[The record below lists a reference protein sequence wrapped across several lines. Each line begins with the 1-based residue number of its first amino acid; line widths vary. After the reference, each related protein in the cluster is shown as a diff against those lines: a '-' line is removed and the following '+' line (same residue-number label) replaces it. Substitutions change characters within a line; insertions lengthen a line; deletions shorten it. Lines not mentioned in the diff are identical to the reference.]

1 MAANFQ
7 YHNSSSDA
15 SLIVQQID
23 DIDITTNN
31 NFSDPLVVQ
40 FFLQTIEQ
48 YRSKDSKPRHEKTHI
63 KFLCFNLHPFFYTS
77 CDDMLFYCAMG
88 EKLVDLGEEF
98 NQNYRHVV
106 IHDMLGKMREIM
118 IDVDSINLKVYVGVT
133 IVVERTIKD
142 ESSILLPINKMEV
155 DEDIVKNDCVICLE
169 ELRMERELLCTPC
182 SYMFHGDCIMV
193 RERSFL
199 PCLPS

>member
-23 DIDITTNN
+23 DIDITTTT
-31 NFSDPLVVQ
+31 NFSDSLVVQ
-40 FFLQTIEQ
+40 FCLQTIEQ
-48 YRSKDSKPRHEKTHI
+48 YRSKDSKPHHEETHT
-63 KFLCFNLHPFFYTS
+63 KSLCFNLHPFLYTL
-77 CDDMLFYCAMG
+77 CDDMLFYCAMR

-98 NQNYRHVV
+98 DQNYRHVV
-106 IHDMLGKMREIM
+106 IRDKLGKICEIM
-118 IDVDSINLKVYVGVT
+118 IDVDNMNLKVYVGVT
-133 IVVERTIKD
+133 IVVDRTIKD
-142 ESSILLPINKMEV
+142 ESSILQRVNRMEV
-155 DEDIVKNDCVICLE
+155 DEEYCVVCLE

-182 SYMFHGDCIMV
+182 SHMFHGDCIMV

>member
-1 MAANFQ
+1 
-7 YHNSSSDA
+7 
-15 SLIVQQID
+15 
-23 DIDITTNN
+23 
-31 NFSDPLVVQ
+31 
-40 FFLQTIEQ
+40 
-48 YRSKDSKPRHEKTHI
+48 
-63 KFLCFNLHPFFYTS
+63 
-77 CDDMLFYCAMG
+77 MLFYCAMR

-106 IHDMLGKMREIM
+106 IRDMLV
-118 IDVDSINLKVYVGVT
+118 VD
-133 IVVERTIKD
+133 RTIKD

-169 ELRMERELLCTPC
+169 ELGMERELLCTPC

-193 RERSFL
+193 RERSFF